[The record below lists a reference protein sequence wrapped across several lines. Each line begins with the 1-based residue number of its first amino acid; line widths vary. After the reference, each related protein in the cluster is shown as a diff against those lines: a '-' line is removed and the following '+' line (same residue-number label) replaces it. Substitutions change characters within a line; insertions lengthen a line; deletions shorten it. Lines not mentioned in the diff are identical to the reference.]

1 MFTGIVE
8 DRGRIRA
15 MARRGTSARL
25 EIEPEKLHVAD
36 FTIGESLAIDGCC
49 LTVVST
55 AGNAFALDVSHETLL
70 RTTLGQ
76 LRAGH
81 LVNLERALRVGAA
94 LGGHFVLG
102 HVDGVGDIQTIDRQ
116 GDAWDVTFRA
126 PSEVAEFLIP
136 KGSVAIDGISLTVN
150 RCTDADFSVTLI
162 PHTRAVTT
170 LGAVKGVGAKV
181 NLEAD
186 VLGKYVKRLLGGREG
201 ARNDWGFV

>member
-1 MFTGIVE
+1 
-8 DRGRIRA
+8 

-25 EIEPEKLHVAD
+25 DVEPEKLSAAD
-36 FTIGESLAIDGCC
+36 LTIGESIAIDGCC
-49 LTVVST
+49 LTVVSK
-55 AGNAFALDVSHETLL
+55 AGNAFALDVSHETLE
-70 RTTLGQ
+70 RTTAGQ

-81 LVNLERALRVGAA
+81 IVNLERALRVGAT

-102 HVDGVGDIQTIDRQ
+102 HVDGVGEILAIERL

-126 PSEVAEFLIP
+126 PHEVAEFLIP

-170 LGAVKGVGAKV
+170 LGTAVKGVGAKV

-201 ARNDWGFV
+201 AKSDWGFV

>member
-1 MFTGIVE
+1 
-8 DRGRIRA
+8 

-25 EIEPEKLHVAD
+25 EIEAEKLRAAD
-36 FTIGESLAIDGCC
+36 LTMGESIAIDGCC
-49 LTVVST
+49 LTVVAVT
-55 AGNAFALDVSHETLL
+55 GNAFALDVSHETLD
-70 RTTLGQ
+70 RTSLGQ

-102 HVDGVGDIQTIDRQ
+102 HVDGVGDIASIDRH
-116 GDAWDVTFRA
+116 GDAWDVAFNA
-126 PSEVAEFLIP
+126 PREVAEFLIP

-170 LGAVKGVGAKV
+170 LGTVKGVGAKV

>member
-1 MFTGIVE
+1 
-8 DRGRIRA
+8 

-25 EIEPEKLHVAD
+25 DIEPEKLRAAD
-36 FTIGESLAIDGCC
+36 LTMGESIAIDGCC
-49 LTVVST
+49 LTVVSI
-55 AGNAFALDVSHETLL
+55 AGKAFALDVSHETLE

-81 LVNLERALRVGAA
+81 VVNLERALRVGSA

-102 HVDGVGDIQTIDRQ
+102 HIDGVGEITSIDRH

-126 PSEVAEFLIP
+126 PREVAEFLIP

-150 RCTDADFSVTLI
+150 RCTDTDFSVTLI
-162 PHTRAVTT
+162 SHTRAVTT
-170 LGAVKGVGAKV
+170 LGAVKSVGATV